1 MTIEHAKTAVP
12 ASAGPTRAGV
22 AGHGARKHNLLGIAA
37 VVGAGAAMISSDA
50 FLRGAVSEIGLGA
63 AIAGRATL
71 ACLFLTLVALS
82 QRAIWSHPG
91 LTSPPMRFRIA
102 GEVGAGLLFNAAL
115 QRMPIADATAILQ
128 FIPLVTTVAAARL
141 FAERVGW
148 QRWLAAVAGLI
159 GVFLILK
166 PGTAGFTWWSL
177 LAVGAMLCM
186 SIRDLATSRIDS
198 TTPTLPIGAVSAGF
212 AALSGLVLLPLTP
225 LTAPGPAAL
234 AMILGAATCMAAG
247 FICLVIA
254 MRSAEMSALAP
265 FRYCVILWAILI
277 GIFAWG
283 EVPDPIAVIGILIV
297 IAAGLVTFARERRLQ
312 RAHAAA
318 RG

>member
-1 MTIEHAKTAVP
+1 MAIEDTKA
-12 ASAGPTRAGV
+12 AGTPDL
-22 AGHGARKHNLLGIAA
+22 GAAAARPVRGKSNLLGIAA
-37 VVGAGAAMISSDA
+37 VIGAGAAMISSDA
-50 FLRGAVSEIGLGA
+50 CLRVAIREIGLFE
-63 AIAGRATL
+63 AIAGRGVM
-71 ACLFLTLVALS
+71 ACLLLTIAALS
-82 QRAIWSHPG
+82 QRAVWSHPG
-91 LTSPPMRFRIA
+91 LTSGPMRIRIA

-128 FIPLVTTVAAARL
+128 FIPLVTTVVAAWL

-148 QRWLAAVAGLI
+148 QRWLAALAGLI

-177 LAVGAMLCM
+177 LAVAAMLCM

-198 TTPTLPIGAVSAGF
+198 TTPTLPIGAVSAAFSG
-212 AALSGLVLLPLTP
+212 LSGLALLLFGSWSVP
-225 LTAPGPAAL
+225 TASAFGMTLAAAL
-234 AMILGAATCMAAG
+234 CLAIG

-283 EVPDPIAVIGILIV
+283 EVPDLFAVMGILIV
-297 IAAGLVTFARERRLQ
+297 VIAGLATFVRERRL
-312 RAHAAA
+312 A
-318 RG
+318 RGS